1 MRPTRKGKGRNPL
14 DKCKLNKHMVLERTS
29 KKCSVKVKPSSKGQS
44 ISMVNG
50 DAIKQSNSTADGIF
64 TDMLLSSQNKDIF
77 SPLNSDSLDDKK
89 IVKRQSLGK
98 VRFDKT
104 SQKKFDE
111 EMLILE
117 QIISDRALSKA

>member
-1 MRPTRKGKGRNPL
+1 
-14 DKCKLNKHMVLERTS
+14 
-29 KKCSVKVKPSSKGQS
+29 
-44 ISMVNG
+44 MVNG
-50 DAIKQSNSTADGIF
+50 DAIKQSNYTADGIF

-89 IVKRQSLGK
+89 IVKRQSHGK

>member
-1 MRPTRKGKGRNPL
+1 
-14 DKCKLNKHMVLERTS
+14 
-29 KKCSVKVKPSSKGQS
+29 
-44 ISMVNG
+44 MVNG